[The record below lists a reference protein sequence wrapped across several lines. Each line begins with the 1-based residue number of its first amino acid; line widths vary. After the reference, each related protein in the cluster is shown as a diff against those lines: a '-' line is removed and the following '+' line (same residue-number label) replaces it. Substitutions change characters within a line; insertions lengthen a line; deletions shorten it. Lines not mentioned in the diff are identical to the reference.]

1 MKKNNNPLE
10 RENFDKIMRGLH
22 KRILSISDSITKFI
36 SSPPKRFKIHFK
48 QFKAKITR
56 LFRFSITFKL
66 TFFSSFKILRE
77 LLGTILLLII
87 AFIGF
92 NLFTIRQDFVTKSQY
107 ISSNFSSIDGQD
119 SNPSMS
125 NHMKSYMKSEG
136 IAAII
141 EEDTKIILN
150 TYDDNINVHE
160 NIPLK
165 EDSSD
170 INPKF
175 ILLNDLFFIDEV
187 SLGLSK
193 LNNSDFYVIY
203 KDNFNID
210 DRIITLTFVKSLEN
224 EMLYLQYFLIGIS
237 IIFLL
242 FLLSCSKYISKLT
255 KRMIQPVYTMNNAIK
270 EINVSSLDTRLDIS
284 GSQDELKDLA
294 LTVNNMFDRIQDSY
308 EKQKQFVSDASHELR
323 TPIAVIQGYAN
334 LLSRWGKD
342 DKDVLEESILA
353 IKDESDNMKDLV
365 EKLLFLAR
373 ADKHTQKIDKKEF
386 DLSNLIE
393 NICKETKL
401 IDSNHTISSNTEEN
415 LVIFA
420 DSKLL
425 KQALRILVDNSIKY
439 TPETG
444 YINISA
450 FSEKD
455 EIIIRVADT
464 GMGIPTK
471 DIPHI
476 FDRFYRVDES
486 RSKRD
491 EKGGTGLGLSIAKWI
506 VDTHK
511 GTISVESSLG
521 EGSCFT
527 VKLPFTSSMI

>member
-1 MKKNNNPLE
+1 
-10 RENFDKIMRGLH
+10 
-22 KRILSISDSITKFI
+22 
-36 SSPPKRFKIHFK
+36 
-48 QFKAKITR
+48 
-56 LFRFSITFKL
+56 
-66 TFFSSFKILRE
+66 
-77 LLGTILLLII
+77 
-87 AFIGF
+87 
-92 NLFTIRQDFVTKSQY
+92 
-107 ISSNFSSIDGQD
+107 
-119 SNPSMS
+119 MS
-125 NHMKSYMKSEG
+125 THIKSYMKSED
-136 IAAII
+136 ISAII
-141 EEDTKIILN
+141 QEDTNVLLN
-150 TYDDNINVHE
+150 TYDNNSNLHE
-160 NIPLK
+160 NTPISQDTV
-165 EDSSD
+165 E
-170 INPKF
+170 INPEF
-175 ILLNDLFFIDEV
+175 ILSNDMFFIDEI
-187 SLGLSK
+187 SLGITK
-193 LNNSDFYVIY
+193 LDTFDFYLIY

-210 DRIITLTFVKSLEN
+210 DRVINLTFVRSLEN
-224 EMLYLQYFLIGIS
+224 ELLYIQYFLLGIS
-237 IIFLL
+237 ILFL
-242 FLLSCSKYISKLT
+242 FSLLSCSKYISRLT
-255 KRMIQPVYTMNNAIK
+255 KRMIKPVYTMNDAIK
-270 EINVSSLDTRLDIS
+270 EINVSNLDTRLDIS

-334 LLSRWGKD
+334 LLSRWGKN

-353 IKDESDNMKDLV
+353 IKDESENMKDLV

-386 DLSNLIE
+386 DLSILIE
-393 NICKETKL
+393 SICKETKL

-415 LVIFA
+415 LVLFA
-420 DSKLL
+420 DPKLI

-450 FSEKD
+450 FSEQN
-455 EIIIRVADT
+455 EIIIRVSDT
-464 GMGIPTK
+464 GMGISAK

-486 RSKRD
+486 RSKQD

-521 EGSCFT
+521 EGSTFT

>member
-1 MKKNNNPLE
+1 MKKNKNPLE
-10 RENFDKIMRGLH
+10 RENFDKIMRLLH
-22 KRILSISDSITKFI
+22 KYILSISDSITNFI
-36 SSPPKRFKIHFK
+36 SSPPKRFKIHFTE
-48 QFKAKITR
+48 FRAKITR

-66 TFFSSFKILRE
+66 TFFSSFKIFRE
-77 LLGTILLLII
+77 LIGTILLLSIL
-87 AFIGF
+87 FFGF
-92 NLFTIRQDFVTKSQY
+92 NLFITRNDFISKSEY
-107 ISSNFSSIDGQD
+107 ISDNFSALDTLES
-119 SNPSMS
+119 SPSMAE
-125 NHMKSYMKSEG
+125 HIKSFMKSEG

-141 EEDTKIILN
+141 QEDTKTILN
-150 TYDDNINVHE
+150 TYDKNSNINE
-160 NIPLK
+160 NTANTQDL
-165 EDSSD
+165 DD
-170 INPKF
+170 INPEF

-187 SLGLSK
+187 SLGLAK
-193 LNNSDFYVIY
+193 LPSFDLYLIY
-203 KDNFNID
+203 KDNFNRD
-210 DRIITLTFVKSLEN
+210 DRLINITFVKSLDN
-224 EMLYLQYFLIGIS
+224 EQLYIQYFLLGIS
-237 IIFLL
+237 ILFLL
-242 FLLSCSKYISKLT
+242 TLLSCSKYISKLT

-270 EINVSSLDTRLDIS
+270 EINVSNLDTRLDIS

-294 LTVNNMFDRIQDSY
+294 LTVNNMFNRIQDSY

-342 DKDVLEESILA
+342 DKDVLEESIIA

-386 DLSNLIE
+386 NLSSLIE

-420 DSKLL
+420 DPKLI
-425 KQALRILVDNSIKY
+425 KQAIRILVDNSIKY

-450 FSEKD
+450 FSDKD
-455 EIIIRVADT
+455 EIIIRVSDT
-464 GMGIPTK
+464 GMGIPSK

-476 FDRFYRVDES
+476 FNRFYRVDES
-486 RSKRD
+486 RSKQD

-506 VDTHK
+506 IDTHK
-511 GTISVESSLG
+511 GTISVESTLG
-521 EGSCFT
+521 EGSTFT
-527 VKLPFTSSMI
+527 AILPFTSSMI

>member
-10 RENFDKIMRGLH
+10 QENFDKIMRKLH
-22 KRILSISDSITKFI
+22 KHILSISDSITNFI
-36 SSPPKRFKIHFK
+36 SSPPKRFKIHLK
-48 QFKAKITR
+48 EFKAKITR

-77 LLGTILLLII
+77 ILGTILFFSLL
-87 AFIGF
+87 FFGF
-92 NLFTIRQDFVTKSQY
+92 NIFIIRNDFITKSEY
-107 ISSNFSSIDGQD
+107 ISSNINALYAQD
-119 SNPSMS
+119 STPYMS
-125 NHMKSYMKSEG
+125 EHIKSYMKSEG
-136 IAAII
+136 LSAII
-141 EEDTKIILN
+141 KEDTKILLN
-150 TYDDNINVHE
+150 TFDDNVGIDE
-160 NIPLK
+160 NTQISK
-165 EDSSD
+165 D
-170 INPKF
+170 IASIDPEF
-175 ILLNDLFFIDEV
+175 ISNSDLFYIDEI

-193 LNNSDFYVIY
+193 LYNSDFYLIY
-203 KDNFNID
+203 KNDINVD
-210 DRIITLTFVKSLEN
+210 DHSISLTFVRSLVN
-224 EMLYLQYFLIGIS
+224 EQLYIQYFLLVIS
-237 IIFLL
+237 ISFLL

-255 KRMIQPVYTMNNAIK
+255 KRMIQPVYTMNDAIK
-270 EINVSSLDTRLDIS
+270 EINVSSLDTRLNVS

-294 LTVNNMFDRIQDSY
+294 ITVNNMFDRIQDSY

-373 ADKHTQKIDKKEF
+373 ADKHTQKIEKTEF
-386 DLSNLIE
+386 NLSNLIE

-420 DSKLL
+420 DPKLI
-425 KQALRILVDNSIKY
+425 KQAIRILVDNSIKY

-455 EIIIRVADT
+455 EIIIRVSDT
-464 GMGIPTK
+464 GMGIPSK

-486 RSKRD
+486 RSKQD

-506 VDTHK
+506 VNTHK
-511 GTISVESSLG
+511 GKISAESTFG
-521 EGSCFT
+521 EGSTFT
-527 VKLPFTSSMI
+527 IKLPFTSNTL